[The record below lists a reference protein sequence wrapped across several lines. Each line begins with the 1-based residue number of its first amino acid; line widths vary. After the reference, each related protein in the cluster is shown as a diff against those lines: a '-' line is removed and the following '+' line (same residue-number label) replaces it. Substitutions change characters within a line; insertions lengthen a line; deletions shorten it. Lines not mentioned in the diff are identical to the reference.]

1 MPRFLS
7 AEAKARA
14 RELYEGTTLS
24 HARIGAAAGMGAS
37 TVSVLAQI
45 EGWTRHPEA
54 RTSPRLAEDRRAAI
68 LRLRRAGAPAGDIA
82 AAAGCHRNT
91 IGRIAPLAG
100 RRGVAIGPE
109 AAAGSALIPAHF
121 AELHAALT
129 NPQLHKAEAVPLL
142 LRCATALGAEA
153 LLRQDAEVERT
164 AQALGRLA
172 EGVAA
177 LPDEGPYAGRGA
189 DDAYGGP
196 QTFEEENAVLEEL
209 ARRIEEWNAT
219 DDAEEAGAAARALD
233 VSEADAKLR

>member
-68 LRLRRAGAPAGDIA
+68 LRLRRAGAAAGDIA

-91 IGRIAPLAG
+91 VARIAPLKRGAG
-100 RRGVAIGPE
+100 AEG
-109 AAAGSALIPAHF
+109 AAGAPVEGGSALIPAHF

-196 QTFEEENAVLEEL
+196 QTFEQ
-209 ARRIEEWNAT
+209 
-219 DDAEEAGAAARALD
+219 
-233 VSEADAKLR
+233 